1 MAIEARLRLGCKLGL
16 GPGLLILK
24 IPCQASKYET
34 DVSLVMSC
42 VVDCKVHMKYIYIYF
57 MTLLENIVSLAAT
70 VLSNSVLFART
81 IPAKSVL
88 FARAVL
94 ARKCLRKF
102 TTCTNI
108 AEKMIPARNAR
119 M

>member
-1 MAIEARLRLGCKLGL
+1 
-16 GPGLLILK
+16 
-24 IPCQASKYET
+24 
-34 DVSLVMSC
+34 
-42 VVDCKVHMKYIYIYF
+42 
-57 MTLLENIVSLAAT
+57 MTILENIVSLAAT